1 VSAPEGPAGLAAKT
15 VFAKVKVRR
24 IEDLVDASGLVDVL
38 EPLLPCGGRPRVL
51 TLRTL
56 LVGIGLATA
65 GNSALYLRRV
75 HEVLLALPVQTRL
88 RLSVTWT
95 DVHGREQHLTLRRV
109 EHLYSALAALVDGS
123 EHFASADLDTGDRAV
138 RGERL
143 ELVTQLLLSASLP
156 HGWSSPG
163 HLAVDATF
171 IDANSRPEHTLR
183 RRQIAKAADKA
194 VKEGRA
200 TDVASL
206 LADDNELA
214 KALGIPSFGEDPD
227 VDSARLK
234 RLRQASRR
242 AADRDAAT
250 IVYKGG
256 LRHAYAAHLAVSIPS
271 EEQVAARQAHE
282 NDKRAAAKLGL
293 PVRVPRPE
301 PEPQLIVGLVL
312 TASTAP
318 AAKACVDL
326 IRRLVHGPDAAA
338 AGVDGAAV
346 TAVPLLPDGDLLTD
360 RGYSESVP
368 GNFHHPLRKLGRR
381 LIFDLHKDRRGVTG
395 SHRGAI
401 QAFGNLYSPGINNYP
416 DLLSTDAPTPFAAW
430 EEWQRYFG
438 DAALRANFRLHT
450 NGLPDDD
457 GYARLGCPAKSG
469 RATVGCGVRGTL
481 PLVGIKGLLEVF
493 TPPAVPRPDVCTK
506 SWLTVPPDVTARSMD
521 LEWGSRPWYDSFVR
535 RRPRVEGAN
544 GILKNPTFAALAHM
558 NIRVRGRAKVGLF
571 AAFAAAITNLCAGDR
586 WRTQVAWVRRLNEL
600 ITGQAHQRAKRR
612 THTTGHLVAPATPRR
627 AAEPAGRRPRSITA
641 QRP

>member
-1 VSAPEGPAGLAAKT
+1 VSPPEAPAGLAPKT
-15 VFAKVKVRR
+15 VFAKAEVRR
-24 IEDLVDASGLVDVL
+24 IEDLVDASGLVEVMA
-38 EPLLPCGGRPRVL
+38 PLLPCGGRRRAL

-56 LVGIGLATA
+56 LVGVGLATA

-75 HEVLLALPVQTRL
+75 HQVLLALPVQTRR
-88 RLSVTWT
+88 RLGVTWT
-95 DVHGREQHLTLRRV
+95 DAQGRQQHLTLRRV

-123 EHFASADLDTGDRAV
+123 EHFAGADLDEAERAV
-138 RGERL
+138 RAERL

-156 HGWSSPG
+156 QGWSSPG
-163 HLAVDATF
+163 HIAVDATF

-183 RRQIAKAADKA
+183 RRQIAKAAVKA
-194 VKEGRA
+194 VKDGRA

-214 KALGIPSFGEDPD
+214 KALGIPHFGEDPD
-227 VDSARLK
+227 LDSAGLK
-234 RLRQASRR
+234 RLRKASRR

-271 EEQVAARQAHE
+271 EAHVAARLAHE
-282 NDKRAAAKLGL
+282 DDKRAACEHRR
-293 PVRVPRPE
+293 PVRVTAPAPE
-301 PEPQLIVGLVL
+301 PHLILGLAL

-326 IRRLVHGPDAAA
+326 TRRLVHGPDAVA
-338 AGVDGAAV
+338 AGVDGAAIP
-346 TAVPLLPDGDLLTD
+346 AVPLLPDGDLLTD

-368 GNFHHPLRKLGRR
+368 AGFHHPLRQLGRR
-381 LIFDLHKDRRGVTG
+381 LVFDLHQSRRGVTG
-395 SHRGAI
+395 RHRGAI
-401 QAFGNLYSPGINNYP
+401 QAFGNLYSPGLINYP
-416 DLLSTDAPTPFAAW
+416 ALVSTDAPTPFAAW
-430 EEWQRYFG
+430 DEWQRYFL
-438 DAALRANFRLHT
+438 DAALRAGFRLHT
-450 NGLPDDD
+450 NGRPDGD
-457 GYARLGCPAKSG
+457 GYTRLGCPAKSG
-469 RATVGCGVRGTL
+469 RASIGCGVRATL

-493 TPPAVPRPDVCTK
+493 TPPAAPRPDVCTQ
-506 SWLTVPPDVTARSMD
+506 SWLTVPADVTARSMD

-571 AAFAAAITNLCAGDR
+571 AAFAAAITNLRAGDR
-586 WRTQVAWVRRLNEL
+586 WRTQVAAARKLNAL
-600 ITGQAHQRAKRR
+600 ITGQANKSAARR
-612 THTTGHLVAPATPRR
+612 THTTGQLAAVATPRGAAQPAAAR
-627 AAEPAGRRPRSITA
+627 AP
-641 QRP
+641 